1 MTRYH
6 AARKYSSLNVLHFPS
21 THGMKFVPAFL
32 LENSPNSRR
41 KRVKIHGKEK
51 KNNLVIF
58 NACVI
63 IRLECHLASVARI
76 GEIGRGGGI

>member
-51 KNNLVIF
+51 KKQSRNLQ
-58 NACVI
+58 
-63 IRLECHLASVARI
+63 RLRHHPS
-76 GEIGRGGGI
+76 